1 MRYENTVPVDE
12 LVWQNIRFFLKN
24 KKDTDDLFDKIDAS
38 ILNDYLKTLMEG
50 LTAKVFRTY
59 NASFT
64 LQRELDKW

>member
-38 ILNDYLKTLMEG
+38 M
-50 LTAKVFRTY
+50 
-59 NASFT
+59 
-64 LQRELDKW
+64 